1 MTIVAVG
8 GAADVVAACGVA
20 CARAKDVPLTFDDVS
35 AVVVDVEALPRTCDA
50 PLVVLVHGRWAVEHP
65 ALFDRGMRHIVARH
79 NAHDLA
85 QVLRAI
91 GARSAPAPETW
102 LATLRAEQHVPVN
115 GSAAKGAAIEAT
127 RAFATRLDIAE
138 RMVANACH
146 VVEELVT
153 NAVFNAPVDDGTGEH
168 LFTRRKRS
176 EAVVLPAGK
185 AVQLSLRSDGVRLA
199 ITVVDPWGTLPPGG
213 VHAYLAKGFRRG
225 PDQVDKKEGG
235 AGLGLYQVF
244 DASSH
249 LVVVLEPRKRTELTA
264 LIDAGGTYREF
275 ASESKSLNVFFS

>member
-1 MTIVAVG
+1 MTIVAVR

-20 CARAKDVPLTFDDVS
+20 CTHARDVPLTFDDVT
-35 AVVVDVEALPRTCDA
+35 AVVVDLEALPRSCDA
-50 PLVVLVHGRWAVEHP
+50 PLVVLVDGRWAVEHP
-65 ALFDRGMRHIVARH
+65 QLLDRGVRHIVARH

-85 QVLRAI
+85 VVLRAI
-91 GARSAPAPETW
+91 GARRAPTPETW
-102 LATLRAEQHVPVN
+102 LAPLRAEQHVAVT
-115 GSAAKGAAIEAT
+115 GSAAKSAALEAT
-127 RAFATRLDIAE
+127 RAFVTRLDIAE
-138 RMVANACH
+138 RLVANACH

-168 LFTRRKRS
+168 LFARRKRS
-176 EAVVLPAGK
+176 EAVVLPAAK
-185 AVQLSLRSDGVRLA
+185 PVQLSLRTDGARLA

-249 LVVVLEPRKRTELTA
+249 LVVALEARKRTELTA

-275 ASESKSLNVFFS
+275 ASEAKSLDVFSS